1 MMKDYS
7 DWKPVLDYENESP
20 YIENPNRPWLKHRPP
35 TVPKSI
41 RFDPIPIS
49 EFIKL
54 SAREFP
60 NNVCI
65 IDKPNNKK
73 YTYRE
78 LIYYADKI
86 ANALDELGIGKGDFV
101 GLMSINCPEFLF
113 SWLGILSTGAAVVP
127 INSLLNDSDVIH
139 IVRETGNINVIF
151 VHKTNYRIIKKTRTQ
166 VEVKHVIV
174 LGAKEARDDAI
185 TLEDFID
192 GKAPKSPDVEIDP
205 MNDIA
210 ALMFT
215 GGTTGLPKGVMLTH
229 NNLVHDLLISLHNT
243 EDTYEEF
250 EARRGK
256 ETSLGILPLCHVMG
270 HEALI
275 WALYGAATIIM
286 FSFNPSEVL
295 EVIEHYK
302 PKIFA
307 GVPVMYQMIINNPDF
322 TERDLSSLETAATGS
337 AALAPELSKKWEEVV
352 GFRVSQGFG
361 LTEATAFTHGATL
374 WMPEIKSESIGIP
387 DIETDSIIVNP
398 DTLEELK
405 PGEIGEMLIK
415 GPQIMKGYWKK
426 PEETKKD
433 IVNGWLRTGDLARMD
448 EDGYF
453 YIEGRTKD
461 MIKYKSYKVMAKEV
475 EMKLMEHPAIL
486 EVGVVGVPDPN
497 IGETIK
503 AFVVLKP
510 EYQDGK
516 VTEKD
521 IIEWAKERLAGYKY
535 PRKVEF
541 IKILPRTTIGKPFR
555 RKLREM
561 EEEKKEK
568 PISPV

>member
-1 MMKDYS
+1 MKDFS
-7 DWKPVLDYENESP
+7 EWKPILDYENESP
-20 YIENPNRPWLKHRPP
+20 YIENPNRAWLKHRPP

-41 RFDPIPIS
+41 RFEPIPIS

-65 IDKPNNKK
+65 IDKQNNKK

-78 LIYYADKI
+78 LIFYADKI
-86 ANALDELGIGKGDFV
+86 ANALHELGVRKGDFV
-101 GLMSINCPEFLF
+101 GIMSINCPEFIF
-113 SWLGILSTGAAVVP
+113 TWLGILSTGATVVP
-127 INSLLNDSDVIH
+127 INSLLNDSDVVH

-166 VEVKHVIV
+166 VEVEHVIV
-174 LGAKEARDDAI
+174 FGAKEARDDAV

-192 GKAPKSPDVEIDP
+192 GKTAKPPDVDIDP
-205 MNDIA
+205 LNDIA

-229 NNLVHDLLISLHNT
+229 NNLVHDLLIAMFNT
-243 EDTYEEF
+243 EDTYEEL
-250 EARRGK
+250 EAQKGK
-256 ETSLGILPLCHVMG
+256 VTALGILPLCHVMG
-270 HEALI
+270 HEVMI
-275 WALYGAATIIM
+275 WVLYGAATLVM

-295 EVIEHYK
+295 EAIEHYK
-302 PKIFA
+302 IKVFA

-322 TERDLSSLETAATGS
+322 TERDLSSLESAATGS
-337 AALAPELSKKWEEVV
+337 AALAPELSKRWEEVV
-352 GFRVSQGFG
+352 GIRVSQGFG
-361 LTEATAFTHGATL
+361 LTEGTAFSHMAAA
-374 WMPEIKSESIGIP
+374 WMPEIKSESIGVP
-387 DIETDSIIVNP
+387 DIDTDCIIVNP

-405 PGEIGEMLIK
+405 PGEVGEMLIK
-415 GPQIMKGYWKK
+415 GPQVMKGYWKN
-426 PEETKKD
+426 PEATKKD

-516 VTEKD
+516 VTGKE
-521 IIEWAKERLAGYKY
+521 IIEWSKERLAGYKY

-568 PISPV
+568 PISPL

>member
-1 MMKDYS
+1 MKDYS
-7 DWKPVLDYENESP
+7 EWKPILDYENESP
-20 YIENPNRPWLKHRPP
+20 YLENSNRAWLKHRPP

-41 RFDPIPIS
+41 RFEPIPIS
-49 EFIKL
+49 EFIKV

-65 IDKPNNKK
+65 IDKQNNKK

-78 LIYYADKI
+78 LIYNADKI
-86 ANALDELGIGKGDFV
+86 ANALNKLGVKRGDFV
-101 GLMSINCPEFLF
+101 GIMSINCPEFIF
-113 SWLGILSTGAAVVP
+113 AWLGILSTGATVVP
-127 INSLLNDSDVIH
+127 INSLLNGSDVIH

-151 VHKTNYRIIKKTRTQ
+151 THKTNYRIIKKTKTQ
-166 VEVKHVIV
+166 VDIEHVIV
-174 LGAKEARDDAI
+174 FGAKEARDDAI

-192 GKAPKSPDVEIDP
+192 GIAPKPPDVEIDP
-205 MNDIA
+205 INDIA

-229 NNLVHDLLISLHNT
+229 NNLVHDLLIALHNT
-243 EDTYEEF
+243 EDTMEELD
-250 EARRGK
+250 ATKGK
-256 ETSLGILPLCHVMG
+256 EVALGILPLCHVMG
-270 HEALI
+270 HEVMI
-275 WALYGAATIIM
+275 WVLYGAATLVM

-295 EVIEHYK
+295 EAIEYYK
-302 PKIFA
+302 IKLFA

-337 AALAPELSKKWEEVV
+337 AALAPELSRKWEEIL

-361 LTEATAFTHGATL
+361 LTEATAFTHGAPL
-374 WMPEIKSESIGIP
+374 WMPEIKSESVGIP
-387 DIETDSIIVNP
+387 DIDTDYIIVNP
-398 DTLEELK
+398 ETLEELK
-405 PGEIGEMLIK
+405 PGEVGEMLIK
-415 GPQIMKGYWKK
+415 GPQIMKGYWKQ
-426 PEETKKD
+426 PEATKKD

-475 EMKLMEHPAIL
+475 EMKLMEHPGIL
-486 EVGVVGVPDPN
+486 ECGVVGVPDPN

-503 AFVVLKP
+503 AFIVLKK

-516 VTEKD
+516 VTEQD
-521 IIEWAKERLAGYKY
+521 IIEWSKERLAGYKY

-541 IKILPRTTIGKPFR
+541 IRTLPRTTIGKPFR

-561 EEEKKEK
+561 ELEKEEK
-568 PISPV
+568 PLTPT